1 MRLITPLRLD
11 AALYAPAPPRVPG
24 TNGRPRVKGERLPTL
39 DYVLHDAQTSWQ
51 QGRVRWY
58 DGRRRALEVTS
69 GTVGWYRIGQPVLP
83 LRWVLV
89 RDPKGQHEPRAYF
102 ATRPS
107 DGARDIVM
115 AFIKRWTIETTFEES
130 RVHLGFETQRQWADQ
145 AIERTTPCLLGLY
158 SLVVL
163 LAQVLYPNGSL
174 PIQATAWDAKSHAT
188 FADAL
193 AAVRRH
199 LWEES
204 SYSTAVEA
212 SDLIEIPKAELDRL
226 IYAVCYSH

>member
-1 MRLITPLRLD
+1 
-11 AALYAPAPPRVPG
+11 
-24 TNGRPRVKGERLPTL
+24 
-39 DYVLHDAQTSWQ
+39 
-51 QGRVRWY
+51 VRWY

-69 GTVGWYRIGQPVLP
+69 GTAGWYRIGQPVLP
-83 LRWVLV
+83 LRWALL
-89 RDPKGQHEPRAYF
+89 RDPKGPHEPRAYV

-107 DGARDIVM
+107 DGARDIVR
-115 AFIKRWTIETTFEES
+115 AFITRWTIGTTFEKS

-158 SLVVL
+158 SLVAL
-163 LAQVLYPNGSL
+163 LAQALYPNGSL